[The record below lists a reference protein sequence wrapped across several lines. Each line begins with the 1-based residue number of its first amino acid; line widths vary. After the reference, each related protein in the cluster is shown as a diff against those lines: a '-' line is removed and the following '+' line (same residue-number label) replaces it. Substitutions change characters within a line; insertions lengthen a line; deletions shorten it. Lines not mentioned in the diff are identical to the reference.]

1 MDLRARIVKPGFMGL
16 KKRQLQACGRTAI
29 AAAALYWHQHY
40 KGFHFQHFAFQKYA
54 YKRRSPRYQ
63 RRKKLEHPEAM
74 GRPLVFS
81 GDSERQA
88 MAAERVEASA
98 TTFDRYHARAIISA
112 PNLNF
117 HAAEMT
123 RVTVGEERR
132 LAEEFRTHFERQLLA
147 AAVSNVAPLNFTASA
162 G

>member
-1 MDLRARIVKPGFMGL
+1 MDLRARIVKPGYLGL
-16 KKRQLQACGRTAI
+16 GRRQLQGCGRAAI

-40 KGFHFQHFAFQKYA
+40 KGFHFQSFAFQKYA
-54 YKRRSPRYQ
+54 YRKRSTGYQ
-63 RRKKLEHPEAM
+63 RLKKREHPEAH

-81 GDSERQA
+81 GESERLA
-88 MAAERVEASA
+88 MASEKVDAAA
-98 TTFDRYHARAIISA
+98 TSFDRYHARALISA

-117 HAAEMT
+117 HADEMT

-132 LAEEFRTHFERQLLA
+132 LAEEFRAVFEQQLTAA
-147 AAVSNVAPLNFTASA
+147 AAVNNAPLEISIQA